1 MKVNQATIDLVKKWE
16 GFKADA
22 YLCPAGVW
30 TIGYGTTSRAGVGL
44 SVTKG
49 MRISETEAEYYLQ
62 KGLDKFA
69 AQIRPHITA
78 PINENEFGAFVS
90 LAYNIGPRAFIGSSA
105 LRHFNAGDL
114 ARAADS
120 IKLWNKATVN
130 GKRQVLRGLVNRRE
144 DEVRLFQT
152 PAPAKPFEV
161 TDVAPK
167 KERSSPAQSTTMQAA
182 GVQVLSGAG
191 TAAGAIS
198 MLDGR
203 AQLIAVGLA
212 AVVMLAALWIMRE
225 RLKKWANGVR

>member
-22 YLCPAGVW
+22 YRCPAGVW
-30 TIGYGTTSRAGVGL
+30 TIGYGTTTPAGVGL
-44 SVTKG
+44 TVAKG
-49 MRISETEAEYYLQ
+49 MRITEAEAEYYLQ
-62 KGLDKFA
+62 KGLEKFA
-69 AQIRPHITA
+69 SQIRPHITA
-78 PINENEFGAFVS
+78 DINENEFGAFVS
-90 LAYNIGPRAFIGSSA
+90 LAYNIGPRGFIGSSA
-105 LRHFNAGDL
+105 LRHFNAGDK
-114 ARAADS
+114 ARAAES
-120 IKLWNKATVN
+120 ITLWNKATVN

-152 PAPAKPFEV
+152 PVPAAKNAK
-161 TDVAPK
+161 TTT
-167 KERSSPAQSTTMQAA
+167 ERTSAAQSTTIHAA

-212 AVVMLAALWIMRE
+212 AVVVLAALWIMRE